1 MGHISDRS
9 DKFVQKIFGPK
20 RTPAPAKGDQ
30 PPPQVSKNQEM
41 LKRLNRRKQSLLDD
55 RRKV

>member
-20 RTPAPAKGDQ
+20 RTPAPAKDQ

-41 LKRLNRRKQSLLDD
+41 LKRLNRRKQALLDD

>member
-20 RTPAPAKGDQ
+20 RPPVAEGDQ

-41 LKRLNRRKQSLLDD
+41 LKRLNRRKKELLND